1 MKKNNKET
9 KTVFKAIFAWEDEK
23 EEQWLENM
31 AAEGWRL
38 ESVAPFFYKFHQM
51 APEEVVYRLDY
62 KNTLDK
68 DYADYST
75 IFCDSGWEL
84 VAGMSN
90 WHYYHIN
97 PQNTRVP
104 EIYNSNRA
112 KSQKYRR
119 LLVGLLPLVV
129 IYVTLFNPA
138 LNIFGSNASSTGTL
152 FSKVIEIFLAAF
164 LLFFV
169 YVVIR
174 LWYKI
179 KKLESQSKE

>member
-1 MKKNNKET
+1 MEKNNKET
-9 KTVFKAIFAWEDEK
+9 RTVFKAIFAWEDEK

-38 ESVAPFFYKFHQM
+38 VSVAPFIYKFRQR

-75 IFCDSGWEL
+75 IFRDSGWEL
-84 VAGMSN
+84 VARMSN
-90 WHYYHIN
+90 WHYYRIN
-97 PQNTRVP
+97 PQNTQVP

-129 IYVTLFNPA
+129 IYASLFNPA
-138 LNIFGSNASSTGTL
+138 LDIFGSNASSTGTL
-152 FSKVIEIFLAAF
+152 FSKAIEIFLAAF

-169 YVVIR
+169 YVVMR
-174 LWYKI
+174 LWSKI